1 MSNPRQALFGRVGGR
16 IFGNTRPASL
26 SILRLPGFSVKY
38 AERVDV
44 VRKDKRAPLNSI
56 AHLRHIASRGS
67 GQTAAL
73 ATYARTFRVRE
84 HSQH

>member
-1 MSNPRQALFGRVGGR
+1 MSNPRQVLFGRVGGR
-16 IFGNTRPASL
+16 ICGNTRPASL
-26 SILRLPGFSVKY
+26 SILRLPGFGVKY

-84 HSQH
+84 RSQH

>member
-1 MSNPRQALFGRVGGR
+1 MSNHRQALFGRVGGR

-26 SILRLPGFSVKY
+26 SILRLPEFSVKY

-84 HSQH
+84 RSQH